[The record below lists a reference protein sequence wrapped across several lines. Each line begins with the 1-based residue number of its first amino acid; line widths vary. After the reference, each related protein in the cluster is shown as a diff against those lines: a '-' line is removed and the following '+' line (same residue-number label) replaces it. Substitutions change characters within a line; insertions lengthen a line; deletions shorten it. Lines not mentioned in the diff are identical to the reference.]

1 MATLRKGS
9 TGQDVRELQTALN
22 GKGYTLS
29 VDGIYGDKT
38 AAAVRDYQQKNGLSM
53 VDGIAGNET
62 WGSLRAATQ
71 SSTPA
76 QTTNNQQ
83 YGYEREREQS
93 VSGRAQAAAGDGGDE
108 ALLRRDV

>member
-71 SSTPA
+71 SSTRRR
-76 QTTNNQQ
+76 QQ
-83 YGYEREREQS
+83 ITSSTVMTQAGTKRIRTRS
-93 VSGRAQAAAGDGGDE
+93 SGCRRWRDE

>member
-71 SSTPA
+71 SSTPVWDI
-76 QTTNNQQ
+76 TMRWKSITMLS
-83 YGYEREREQS
+83 RK
-93 VSGRAQAAAGDGGDE
+93 
-108 ALLRRDV
+108 RRSSARHRSCAV

>member
-62 WGSLRAATQ
+62 RSI
-71 SSTPA
+71 
-76 QTTNNQQ
+76 
-83 YGYEREREQS
+83 
-93 VSGRAQAAAGDGGDE
+93 
-108 ALLRRDV
+108 

>member
-53 VDGIAGNET
+53 VDGIAGHET
-62 WGSLRAATQ
+62 WGSLLSAPTAA
-71 SSTPA
+71 
-76 QTTNNQQ
+76 
-83 YGYEREREQS
+83 EQA
-93 VSGRAQAAAGDGGDE
+93 AQAAAAAE
-108 ALLRRDV
+108 AAAPRA

>member
-38 AAAVRDYQQKNGLSM
+38 AAAAEESPLRQARPAPAERARGYRSSRVRS
-53 VDGIAGNET
+53 
-62 WGSLRAATQ
+62 WPR
-71 SSTPA
+71 P
-76 QTTNNQQ
+76 
-83 YGYEREREQS
+83 
-93 VSGRAQAAAGDGGDE
+93 
-108 ALLRRDV
+108 RR

>member
-62 WGSLRAATQ
+62 CILYITKAVNIFFCALRQ
-71 SSTPA
+71 P
-76 QTTNNQQ
+76 
-83 YGYEREREQS
+83 YFI
-93 VSGRAQAAAGDGGDE
+93 V
-108 ALLRRDV
+108 